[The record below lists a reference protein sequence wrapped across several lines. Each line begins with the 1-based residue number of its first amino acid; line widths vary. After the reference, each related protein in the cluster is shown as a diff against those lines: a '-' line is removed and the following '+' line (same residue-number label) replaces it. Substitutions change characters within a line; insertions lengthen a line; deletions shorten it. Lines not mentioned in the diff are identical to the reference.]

1 MYEFKNVKYKDILDI
16 DNLLIEENRI
26 TFVSGP
32 SGSGKSTFLKLLNKM
47 ISQDSGNIYYK
58 GKDINSLDSVELKRK
73 VLMLYQSPTI
83 YEGNIRDNLLIGRKF
98 AHQEEINDNKL
109 KEILKKVLLDKNL
122 EDSPANF
129 SGGEKQRLSLAR
141 IMVMDFETLILDKP
155 SSALDRKNEL
165 EIVGSIVNFVKE
177 NNRNLITVSHSNNL
191 LKEFAEDIIH
201 IKNKNAIKEKV
212 NE

>member
-32 SGSGKSTFLKLLNKM
+32 SGSGKSTFLKLLNEM

-58 GKDINSLDSVELKRK
+58 GKDINSLDSVELRRK

-122 EDSPANF
+122 EDSPANL

-141 IMVMDFETLILDKP
+141 IMVMDFETLILDEP